1 MTSTLLMSRY
11 SSFFNIVLIDN
22 VSICSSKDLD
32 QIHIKNT
39 FVKSALFVSVWRR
52 LIELELS

>member
-1 MTSTLLMSRY
+1 MTSTVLMSRY

-22 VSICSSKDLD
+22 VSICSLKDLD